1 LNRALRITAGAVF
14 ALLCLAPIF
23 VMLTRVGAA
32 DFENLASERTLA
44 LLGRTLKLGLHST
57 LIAVLIGAPFGF
69 LLARTDVPGASLMRP
84 LGIVPLVLPP
94 LFLAITWTSV
104 VELRGPYA
112 TAIVLGVNTFPLV
125 ALFTA
130 KAAARIDARR
140 EEAALLVGGLRSV
153 LRMEL
158 PLLLPGVLTG
168 AALSFAFT
176 VNDWSVPDYIS
187 SVGPKFNVYADEIF
201 ATWQLEAATGKA
213 VVTALPL
220 VCVTLA
226 ALLPALSLRRRG
238 ALATLDGD
246 FRRPAPLRLGV
257 WRWPA
262 FAFCV
267 AVVLFTVAGPIAR
280 LAFEAGG
287 GSRGFTTAAFREA
300 VSTTLEYEREFLANS
315 LIWSAVAATLA
326 VPIALVIAHAIER
339 LRGGRF
345 LEPIVLLPIAVPAIL
360 FGIGTINLWNHEL
373 TAEIYDGNAMIL
385 LLYLGRFLAFPV
397 LVLAGAVA
405 ALDPQ
410 LEEAAE
416 LAGAGPLRRLRAIV
430 APPLRPSLV
439 GGWVLVF
446 VFAMRELDAAV
457 LVPAANHTVIFKAYN
472 RIHFARDD
480 SVAALCLLILFF
492 LVLPGLLWSLFA
504 REKLEVLP

>member
-1 LNRALRITAGAVF
+1 MSRALRITAGLAF
-14 ALLCLAPIF
+14 ALLCLAPIL

-32 DFENLASERTLA
+32 DFENLGSERTLA
-44 LLGRTLKLGLHST
+44 LLGRTLRLGLHST

-69 LLARTDVPGASLMRP
+69 LLARTDVPGASWMRP

-94 LFLAITWTSV
+94 LFLAITWTAMF
-104 VELRGPYA
+104 ELRGPYA
-112 TAIVLGVNTFPLV
+112 TALVLGVNTFPLV

-130 KAAARIDARR
+130 KAAARVDARR
-140 EEAALLVGGLRSV
+140 EEAALLVGGLGSV

-168 AALSFAFT
+168 AALAFAFA

-201 ATWQLEAATGKA
+201 ANWQLEADTGKA
-213 VVTALPL
+213 VVTAIPL
-220 VCVTLA
+220 VLVTLA

-246 FRRPAPLRLGV
+246 FRRPAPLRLGK

-262 FAFCV
+262 FAFCL
-267 AVVLFTVAGPIAR
+267 AVVLFTVGGPIAR

-287 GSRGFTTAAFREA
+287 GARGFTVAAFRESM
-300 VSTTLEYEREFLANS
+300 STTLEFEREFLANS
-315 LIWSAVAATLA
+315 LIWSAAAATLA
-326 VPIALVIAHAIER
+326 VPLALVIAHAIER
-339 LRGGRF
+339 LRGGRW

-360 FGIGTINLWNHEL
+360 FGIGTINLWNHDV

-397 LVLAGAVA
+397 LVLSGAVA
-405 ALDPQ
+405 ALDPR

-416 LAGAGPLRRLRAIV
+416 LAGAGPLRRLRSIV
-430 APPLRPSLV
+430 APPLRPSMV

>member
-1 LNRALRITAGAVF
+1 VAF

-32 DFENLASERTLA
+32 DLESLGSERTLA

-57 LIAVLIGAPFGF
+57 IIAVLIGAPFGF

-94 LFLAITWTSV
+94 LFLAITWTAM

-201 ATWQLEAATGKA
+201 ANWQLEAATGKA

-220 VCVTLA
+220 VLVTLA
-226 ALLPALSLRRRG
+226 ALLPALGLRRRG

-246 FRRPAPLRLGV
+246 FRRPAKLQLGV

-262 FAFCV
+262 FAFCL
-267 AVVLFTVAGPIAR
+267 AIVLFTVAGPVAR
-280 LAFEAGG
+280 LAYEAGG
-287 GSRGFTTAAFREA
+287 GSRGFTVGAFKESMA
-300 VSTTLEYEREFLANS
+300 TTLEFEREFLANS
-315 LIWSAVAATLA
+315 LIWSAVAASIA
-326 VPIALVIAHAIER
+326 VPLALIIAHAIER
-339 LRGGRF
+339 IRGARL

-360 FGIGTINLWNHEL
+360 FGIGTINLWNHDL
-373 TAEIYDGNAMIL
+373 TAQLYDGNGMIL

-397 LVLAGAVA
+397 LVLSGAVA
-405 ALDPQ
+405 ALDPR

-430 APPLRPSLV
+430 APPLRPSMV

>member
-1 LNRALRITAGAVF
+1 MNRALRITAGLAF
-14 ALLCLAPIF
+14 ALLCLAPILI
-23 VMLTRVGAA
+23 MLTRVGVS
-32 DFENLASERTLA
+32 DLENLGSERTLG
-44 LLGRTLKLGLHST
+44 LLGRTLRLGLHST

-94 LFLAITWTSV
+94 LFLAITWTAV
-104 VELRGPYA
+104 FELRGPWA
-112 TAIVLGVNTFPLV
+112 TALVLGVNTFPLV

-140 EEAALLVGGLRSV
+140 EEAALLVGGLGTA

-158 PLLLPGVLTG
+158 PLLLPGILTG
-168 AALSFAFT
+168 AALAFAFA

-201 ATWQLEAATGKA
+201 ANWQLEANTGKA

-220 VCVTLA
+220 VLVTLA

-262 FAFCV
+262 FAFCA
-267 AVVLFTVAGPIAR
+267 AVVLFAVCGPIAR

-287 GSRGFTTAAFREA
+287 GTRGFTTTAFREA
-300 VSTTLEYEREFLANS
+300 MATTLEFEREFLANS
-315 LIWSAVAATLA
+315 LIWSAVAATIA
-326 VPIALVIAHAIER
+326 VPLALVIAHAIER
-339 LRGGRF
+339 LRGGRW

-360 FGIGTINLWNHEL
+360 FGIGTINLWNHDA

-385 LLYLGRFLAFPV
+385 LLYLGRFLAFPI
-397 LVLAGAVA
+397 LVLSGAVA
-405 ALDPQ
+405 ALDPR